1 MIGALKVFTWGGPGL
16 RQMSVGKDGF
26 AVKVKDVLSAGG
38 AGSNDSVLENG
49 RWEVE
54 DICKVITVWLPLRVN
69 EI

>member
-1 MIGALKVFTWGGPGL
+1 M

-54 DICKVITVWLPLRVN
+54 DICKVMTVWLPLRVN